1 MTNVIVLGPNL
12 PDQSKGDFHVHAEG
26 CRDIARYPR
35 SIRDGG
41 TPLDV
46 SSVEEISAVIYD
58 FEENPEQYAH
68 DFYDFPCVQFEE
80 KETGPMTRIT
90 FEVYIS
96 DVWIEFEVETSTP
109 NTVMRNLIT
118 NTSARN
124 VKVY

>member
-1 MTNVIVLGPNL
+1 MVLGPNL
-12 PDQSKGDFHVHAEG
+12 PDQTKGDFHVHAEG

-41 TPLDV
+41 TLLDV
-46 SSVEEISAVIYD
+46 NSVEEISAVIYD

-68 DFYDFPCVQFEE
+68 DFYDFPCVKFEE
-80 KETGPMTRIT
+80 KKETVLVKTVKIT

-96 DVWIEFEVETSTP
+96 DVWIEFEVETSAP
-109 NTVMRNLIT
+109 DTVMRNLIRDT
-118 NTSARN
+118 PARN